1 MPTRLTKPVHRVTNK
16 RIRKKPVVIT
26 LGPGTDSRDDL
37 IGLRLLGERTQY
49 VVTVSDLYRVAAMWH
64 GQKEA
69 IAKRAAR
76 KSGIPWSRAKKDFI
90 KNNTIQKP
98 PSHNESTSEA
108 M

>member
-1 MPTRLTKPVHRVTNK
+1 MPTPLTKPVHRVSNK
-16 RIRKKPVVIT
+16 KVSGKNIVIT
-26 LGPGTDSRDDL
+26 LGPGTGKRDDL
-37 IGLRLLGERTQY
+37 IGVRLLGERTQY
-49 VVTVSDLYRVAAMWH
+49 VVTISDLYRVAAMWH

-98 PSHNESTSEA
+98 PSHDTEQP
-108 M
+108 